1 MYLNMESLPARRSEP
16 RRNSRQIPPENVSLR
31 DTSSH
36 FETSQKLDRLAT
48 FPCGQKIGRPF
59 LRGRPF
65 RDRYVV
71 VASRRYCGSTFL
83 RPEATGGGAPV
94 GNAAGA
100 LASRTIT
107 CAGASIT
114 FPPVA
119 FAIWAAAPRADLDGV
134 GTTAPSPSFWNVR

>member
-1 MYLNMESLPARRSEP
+1 VGFGACKVYPPQAEARATGRL
-16 RRNSRQIPPENVSLR
+16 LR
-31 DTSSH
+31 L
-36 FETSQKLDRLAT
+36 EAKE
-48 FPCGQKIGRPF
+48 KGRPM
-59 LRGRPF
+59 LPGRPIRVSF
-65 RDRYVV
+65 CKARC
-71 VASRRYCGSTFL
+71 AYCGSTFL

-119 FAIWAAAPRADLDGV
+119 LAI
-134 GTTAPSPSFWNVR
+134 